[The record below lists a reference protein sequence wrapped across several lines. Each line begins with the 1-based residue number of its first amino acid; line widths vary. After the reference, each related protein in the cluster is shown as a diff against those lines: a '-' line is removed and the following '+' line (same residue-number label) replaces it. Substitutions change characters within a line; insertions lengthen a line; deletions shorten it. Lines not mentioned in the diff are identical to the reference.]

1 MTLGSWNR
9 VSVFRGGAI
18 PRCVVKN
25 CKSKATYS
33 IFEDDGE
40 PMMSRLHGS
49 SCRKH
54 LGLAIDRAWEC
65 NKKSEKT
72 NKKRGRK

>member
-1 MTLGSWNR
+1 MPLGSWNR

-18 PRCVVKN
+18 PKCVVKS

-33 IFEDDGE
+33 IFGDDGE
-40 PMMSRLHGS
+40 PMMSRLSGC

-54 LGLAIDRAWEC
+54 LGLAIDAAWRY
-65 NKKSEKT
+65 NRSQIKKQ
-72 NKKRGRK
+72 KKK